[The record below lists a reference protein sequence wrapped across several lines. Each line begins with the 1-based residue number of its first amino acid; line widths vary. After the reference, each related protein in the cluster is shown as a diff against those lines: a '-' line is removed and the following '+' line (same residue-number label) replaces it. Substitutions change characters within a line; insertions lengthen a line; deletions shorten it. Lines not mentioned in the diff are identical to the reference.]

1 METVKI
7 MFFQI
12 LENLPYESNFQAN
25 LKAPHVWCVGSGII
39 IWRMPEMR
47 TYFLFAW
54 DYIELCESHD

>member
-12 LENLPYESNFQAN
+12 LENLSYESNFQAN
-25 LKAPHVWCVGSGII
+25 FKAPHVWYVGSG
-39 IWRMPEMR
+39 RMPEMR

>member
-25 LKAPHVWCVGSGII
+25 FKAPYVWYVGSGII

-47 TYFLFAW
+47 TYLLFAW